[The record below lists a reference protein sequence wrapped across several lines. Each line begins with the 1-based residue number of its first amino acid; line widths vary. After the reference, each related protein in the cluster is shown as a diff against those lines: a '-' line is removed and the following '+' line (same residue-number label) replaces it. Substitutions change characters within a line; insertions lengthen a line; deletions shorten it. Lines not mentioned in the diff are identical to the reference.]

1 MDFIALF
8 IFMVVQILFLPLS
21 ISGFILVAYKQ
32 MYVSKRLGVS
42 GSAIEVIN
50 GRWTLDVFGIRKDT
64 ATVKLNRVL
73 PNNSLPGMWM
83 FLFPSYLRYKISG
96 KNVGYPSIAKP
107 GEEGVLSLFMN
118 RTIYFDNIINK
129 SKDKVDQ
136 FVVMGAGFDTRCYGD
151 LKNSHL
157 KFFELDQT
165 KTQKLKKE
173 YLKRAGIDTSPV
185 TYVEVDFR
193 TEHWYEKLEK
203 AGYDPGKKSI
213 FLWEGVTLYLSEKE
227 VRNTLKEMKAHAGSG
242 SIIVAD
248 LYAKS
253 FVTGEYAPGMKK
265 AIKLPK
271 ITDEELGFGIDFSS
285 DDENALKTFLESED
299 MKGGDTYFMGSKT
312 KKGTYM
318 VVVEINLY

>member
-1 MDFIALF
+1 MDFIALLV
-8 IFMVVQILFLPLS
+8 FMVVQILFLPLS
-21 ISGFILVAYKQ
+21 IAGFILVAYKQ

-42 GSAIEVIN
+42 GTAIEVIN
-50 GRWTLDVFGIRKDT
+50 GRWTLDVFGLRKDT
-64 ATVKLNRVL
+64 ASVKLNRVL

-83 FLFPSYLRYKISG
+83 ILFPGYLRYKISG
-96 KNVGYPSIAKP
+96 KNKGYPSISKP

-136 FVVMGAGFDTRCYGD
+136 FVIMGAGFDTRCYGD

-173 YLKRAGIDTSPV
+173 YLKRAGIDTSHV

-213 FLWEGVTLYLSEKE
+213 FLWEGVTLYLSEKD
-227 VRNTLKEMKAHAGSG
+227 VRNTLKEIKEHAGSG

-253 FVTGEYAPGMKK
+253 FVTGENAPGMKK
-265 AIKLPK
+265 AMKVLK

-285 DDENALKTFLESED
+285 DYENALKVFLESEN

-318 VVVEINLY
+318 VVAEINL